1 MKLIL
6 ITTPTY
12 FVEEDKIITA
22 LFEEGLDTLHLRKPD
37 TAPMF
42 AERLLTLIPEQYHKR
57 IVVHGHFYLK
67 DEYKLKGIH
76 LNGRNPNPPEN
87 YKGHISCSCHSLD
100 EVKERKQTC
109 DYVFLSPV
117 FNSISKMNY
126 NSAYTAEELRAA
138 DKAGIID
145 KKVIALG
152 GIDVDNI
159 LEVKDFGFGG
169 AGLAST
175 IDDYAKFTQMLLNGG
190 TYNGVQILRPA
201 TVKFLGGHTL
211 SAVQQAGF
219 DNWIGLEGFSYGNL
233 MRVLVDPTRA
243 VTLGSKG
250 EFGWDGWLGCY
261 MEVVPEQNMTFL
273 MMTQKKDA
281 GTYTLSRKIRNIIF
295 SE

>member
-109 DYVFLSPV
+109 D
-117 FNSISKMNY
+117 
-126 NSAYTAEELRAA
+126 
-138 DKAGIID
+138 
-145 KKVIALG
+145 
-152 GIDVDNI
+152 
-159 LEVKDFGFGG
+159 FGFGG
-169 AGLAST
+169 AAILGALWNKFDTRCDRDYRLLIEHFRKLKKLA
-175 IDDYAKFTQMLLNGG
+175 D
-190 TYNGVQILRPA
+190 
-201 TVKFLGGHTL
+201 
-211 SAVQQAGF
+211 
-219 DNWIGLEGFSYGNL
+219 
-233 MRVLVDPTRA
+233 
-243 VTLGSKG
+243 
-250 EFGWDGWLGCY
+250 
-261 MEVVPEQNMTFL
+261 
-273 MMTQKKDA
+273 
-281 GTYTLSRKIRNIIF
+281 
-295 SE
+295 